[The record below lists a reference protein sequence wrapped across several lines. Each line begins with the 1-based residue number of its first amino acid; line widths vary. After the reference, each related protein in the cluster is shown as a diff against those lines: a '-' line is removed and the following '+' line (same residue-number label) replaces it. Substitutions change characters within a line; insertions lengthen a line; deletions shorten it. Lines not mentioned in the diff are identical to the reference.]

1 MSDKLDV
8 VGIGNAMVD
17 AIMKENKINLKKE
30 EDLKQLIA
38 FFN

>member
-1 MSDKLDV
+1 M
-8 VGIGNAMVD
+8 IGLKVFD
-17 AIMKENKINLKKE
+17 EKDYTKFRKKNKINLKKE